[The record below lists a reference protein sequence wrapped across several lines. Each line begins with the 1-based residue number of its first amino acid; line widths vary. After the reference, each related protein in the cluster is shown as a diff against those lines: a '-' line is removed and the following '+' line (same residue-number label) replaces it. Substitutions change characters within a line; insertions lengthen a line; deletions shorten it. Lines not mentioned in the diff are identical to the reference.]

1 MNLRSLILT
10 GALLSASYAV
20 HAQVGI
26 GTTNPVSG
34 ALLDISATDKGLM
47 IPRVSLTGTDDT
59 ATVTPAATTGL
70 LVFNTAVTTGT
81 NAVSQGFYYWDST
94 KWVKISAGSDDTS
107 IYANDG
113 TLSGDRIVTQNSNT
127 LDFVGTGGRGIL
139 AIKRTDNAN
148 EIGLSFRNSG
158 DNYDASIFME
168 SGSNSGL
175 AIASGSNQGNAA
187 NLTNTVIFN
196 NDQTSSF
203 SKELKVYEADANLN
217 DITSRLYSSTDDGI
231 LDLYENNT
239 YNHRLAANA
248 TTIFNEKGLDLDFRI
263 ETDTNENT
271 FFVKGSTNRVG
282 LGTND
287 PQARLHILESVGTPA
302 SASTGTIVLE
312 HGNAGG
318 ESSIV
323 FKSQSNNN
331 SDYGYLKY
339 SDDGSGNGSTGENSL
354 LELGIQNDTPGLY
367 QDDINIASTG
377 NVGISNTAPKE
388 KLHISGNT
396 STIRVDGLNTTNN
409 ATNVAGD
416 PMPVYVD
423 DNGTMVLRPSLV
435 QTYLAANDYN
445 FLTGTGNAVI
455 SDSNT
460 GAAKDILLLTK
471 TITLTQASLVEM
483 KYMYSVSVS
492 RRNDAV
498 ITDGAPRLYRG
509 WITVNGGT
517 EHFAYDSGTYNQAHT
532 STGGGGSTTTYAAG
546 FYYLNGSSYV
556 QLPAGTH
563 TFRLYGRGFGADF
576 DYKMIFGESDHDRFQ
591 LIVHR

>member
-94 KWVKISAGSDDTS
+94 KWVKISVGSDDTS

-175 AIASGSNQGNAA
+175 VIASGSNQGNAA

-302 SASTGTIVLE
+302 SATTGTIVLE

-388 KLHISGNT
+388 KLHISGNN
-396 STIRVDGLNTTNN
+396 STIRIDGLNTTNN
-409 ATNVAGD
+409 ATNVASD

-435 QTYLAANDYN
+435 QTYMPI
-445 FLTGTGNAVI
+445 NAVDFLPTTI
-455 SDSNT
+455 ATSNT
-460 GAAKDILLLTK
+460 GAGVSGTLYSRTL
-471 TITLTQASLVEM
+471 TLTQESLVHIT
-483 KYMYSVSVS
+483 YQFSVSITRS
-492 RRNDAV
+492 NGNAL
-498 ITDGAPRLYRG
+498 TDGASRLFRSG
-509 WITVNGGT
+509 VLVNSDPVHYAFST
-517 EHFAYDSGTYNQAHT
+517 GTYTNNPDSNA
-532 STGGGGSTTTYAAG
+532 SNSIYAAG
-546 FYYLNGSSYV
+546 NYYLSGEGYV

-563 TFRLYGRGFGADF
+563 TLTLDFLGFGASYDF
-576 DYKMIFGESDHDRFQ
+576 RMVLGETNEDRFQ
-591 LIVHR
+591 VIVHR